1 MKRIVFW
8 IGLWIIGLWVGLGV
22 MSGCGGESDPP
33 AELIRPV
40 RYEKIYT
47 TGGTRVRI
55 FSGTARAGTRS
66 QLSFKVAGT
75 VEQVAVNVGDA
86 VGKNELIALLDDSDY
101 RLQVQE
107 AEASL
112 AQAEAN
118 ERNARSSYERT
129 QALWENATASKQDLD
144 AAQAAFES
152 ASAQVRSIE
161 KRLEL
166 ARLQVEYTRL
176 AAPFTGA
183 VAEVSVEPN
192 ENVQAGQAV
201 IVLTSDEKPE
211 VSVTIPGALISQV
224 RPGNSATVTFAAIR
238 DKSYPATVTEVGVT
252 STGFA
257 TTFPVAVV
265 LDSSDDMVRPGMA
278 AEVAFR
284 FETAG
289 TQERLIVPPVAVGED
304 HQGRFAFVVEEL
316 AEGFGVARRR
326 EVRVGDL
333 TSEGLE
339 ILSGLQ
345 EGELVITA
353 GISRIKD
360 GQKVK
365 LL

>member
-1 MKRIVFW
+1 MKRIVFG
-8 IGLWIIGLWVGLGV
+8 IGLMVGLGI
-22 MSGCGGESDPP
+22 MGGCGGESAPP
-33 AELIRPV
+33 TELVRPV
-40 RYEKIYT
+40 RYEKVFN
-47 TGGTRVRI
+47 TGGSRVRI

-75 VEQVAVNVGDA
+75 VEQIAVNVGDA
-86 VGKNELIALLDDSDY
+86 IGKSELIAVLDDSDY

-112 AQAEAN
+112 AQAMAN

-176 AAPFTGA
+176 TAPFTGA
-183 VAEVSVEPN
+183 VAEVMAESN
-192 ENVQAGQAV
+192 ENVRAGQAV
-201 IVLTSDEKPE
+201 VVLTSDEKPE
-211 VSVTIPGALISQV
+211 VSVAIPGALISQV
-224 RPGNSATVTFAAIR
+224 LPGSRAAVTFAAIGDR
-238 DKSYPATVTEVGVT
+238 TYPATVTEVGVT

-257 TTFPVAVV
+257 TTFPVTVC
-265 LDSSDDMVRPGMA
+265 LDSSDSMVRPGMA
-278 AEVAFR
+278 AEVSFR

-304 HQGRFAFVVEEL
+304 HRGRFTFVVEEL
-316 AEGFGVARRR
+316 EEGFGVARRR

-339 ILSGLQ
+339 ILSGLV

-353 GISRIKD
+353 GVSRIKD
-360 GQKVK
+360 GQRVK